1 MYSKFFGTV
10 WRCLWKL
17 IGICIQ
23 AERRECHCGVVLSN
37 QFKTCIAKIR
47 RVLLMETRA
56 PLTRL
61 LKERIRSDKCV
72 SARRIE
78 DPGWK

>member
-1 MYSKFFGTV
+1 MSMEIDWNLYSSGKK
-10 WRCLWKL
+10 RMSLW
-17 IGICIQ
+17 
-23 AERRECHCGVVLSN
+23 VVLSN